1 MTQIDERDQ
10 QIEALR
16 NRLSRLVEASLR
28 INESL
33 EFDAVLQEVLDSARS
48 LTGATYG
55 LMVLLDDE
63 GRVQDCKTSGLSPIQ
78 STRLWLRPERHKLF
92 EHFTHIREPLR
103 LRNLH
108 SYLRSEGLPE
118 FRPQIPLS
126 PTPAALATPIRYR
139 GQSVG
144 TFSLCEKAGEDAFT
158 PADEETLVMFA
169 SQAALVI
176 ANARRHRDEQKA
188 RLDLETL
195 IDTSPVGVVVFDAR
209 SGVPQTFN
217 REARRIVGVL
227 LTPGHP
233 EEQLLDVLAFRRAD
247 GREVSLEGSQLARL
261 LRSGETVRA
270 EEIVLHVPDGRSV
283 TTLVNATPIRSKDGE
298 IESVVVT
305 IQDMTPLEDLERLR
319 AEFLGMVSHE
329 LRVPLTSIKG
339 STAALLDD
347 ASILDPAEARQ
358 FYRIIDQQADRMR
371 DLISD
376 LLDVARIETG
386 SLAITPEP
394 ADVGDIVDE
403 ARNAFLRG
411 DDGRAIEINLS
422 PDLPWVMVDRRRIV
436 QVLDN
441 LLFNAARFSDASSP
455 IRLAAIREDFH
466 VHISVADE
474 GKGLTEDLLPQLFRK
489 FSQIDGN
496 NDERVSQGTG
506 LGLAIC
512 KGIVEAHG
520 GRVWAD
526 SDGPGLGT
534 KVTFT
539 VPVAEEIPAS
549 AVRAPARTGKHARD
563 SEKHNGAIL
572 AVDDD
577 PQTLRSV
584 RETLTQAGYAAIVT
598 GDPGEVAE
606 LIESREPRLVLLD
619 LVLPG
624 TDGFA
629 LMKEILEIDRIPVIF
644 LSGYGQEENVER
656 AFALGASDYIV
667 KPFSPTELVVR
678 IKAALRKEA
687 GPLRKVTEEPFA
699 LQDLA
704 VDIEERSVT
713 VGGRRVDLTAHEYEL
728 LRELCASP
736 GRVVTHDALLRRI
749 WGRRRGG
756 DMRRVRT
763 LVKRL
768 RRKLGDDA
776 DDPRYIFTEHGVGY
790 RIGKPEGKPAAT
802 TESARPTQ
810 REEEP

>member
-1 MTQIDERDQ
+1 MQIDERDQ

-16 NRLSRLVEASLR
+16 NRLSRLGEASLR

-48 LTGATYG
+48 LTGARYG

-63 GRVQDCKTSGLSPIQ
+63 GRVQDCKTSGLSSMQ
-78 STRLWLRPERHKLF
+78 SRRLWLRPERHRLF
-92 EHFTHIREPLR
+92 EHFIHVKEPLR

-118 FRPQIPLS
+118 FRPEVPLS
-126 PTPAALATPIRYR
+126 PSPAALATPIRYR

-144 TFSLCEKAGEDAFT
+144 TFSLCEKGGEGAFT
-158 PADEETLVMFA
+158 AEDEETLVMFA

-209 SGVPQTFN
+209 SGAPLTFN
-217 REARRIVGVL
+217 REARRLVGAL

-233 EEQLLDVLAFRRAD
+233 EEQLLDVMKFRRAD
-247 GREVSLEGSQLARL
+247 GREVSLEESELAEL
-261 LRSGETVRA
+261 LGSGETLRA
-270 EEIVLHVPDGRSV
+270 EEIVLFVPDGRSV
-283 TTLVNATPIRSKDGE
+283 TTLVNATPIRSRDGD

-347 ASILDPAEARQ
+347 ASKLDPAEARQ

-394 ADVGDIVDE
+394 AAVGDVVDE
-403 ARNAFLRG
+403 ARNTFLRG
-411 DDGRAIEINLS
+411 GETRTVEINLS

-441 LLFNAARFSDASSP
+441 LLFNAARYSDASSP
-455 IRLAAIREDFH
+455 IRLAASREDFD
-466 VHISVADE
+466 VHISVAEE
-474 GKGLTEDLLPQLFRK
+474 GVGLAADLLPQLFRK
-489 FSQIDGN
+489 FSRIDSS
-496 NDERVSQGTG
+496 NDESVTQGTG

-520 GRVWAD
+520 GRVWAE
-526 SDGPGLGT
+526 SDGPGKGT

-549 AVRAPARTGKHARD
+549 AIRTGASTGTRSHD
-563 SEKHNGAIL
+563 SAEHHGAIL

-584 RETLTQAGYAAIVT
+584 REVLTRAGFAAIVT
-598 GDPGEVAE
+598 GDPGEVAG
-606 LIESREPRLVLLD
+606 LIESREPILVLLD
-619 LVLPG
+619 LVMPG
-624 TDGFA
+624 TDGFE
-629 LMKEILEIDRIPVIF
+629 LMKDILEIDRIPVIF

-656 AFALGASDYIV
+656 AYALGATDYIV
-667 KPFSPTELVVR
+667 KPFSPTELVAR
-678 IKAALRKEA
+678 IKAALRKEMDA
-687 GPLRKVTEEPFA
+687 LRKDPEEPCVF
-699 LQDLA
+699 QDLT
-704 VDIEERSVT
+704 VNFEERSVT
-713 VGGRRVDLTAHEYEL
+713 VGGRRVELTAHEYEML
-728 LRELCASP
+728 YELCVSP
-736 GRVVTHDALLRRI
+736 GRVVTHNTLMRRI
-749 WGRRRGG
+749 WGRQRGG

-776 DDPRYIFTEHGVGY
+776 DEPRYIFTEHGVGY
-790 RIGKPEGKPAAT
+790 RMGRPEGGESAS
-802 TESARPTQ
+802 TES
-810 REEEP
+810 

>member
-1 MTQIDERDQ
+1 MQIDERDQ
-10 QIEALR
+10 QIAALR
-16 NRLSRLVEASLR
+16 DRLTKLSEASLR
-28 INESL
+28 INETL
-33 EFDAVLQEVLDSARS
+33 EFDAVLQEVVDNARS
-48 LTGATYG
+48 LTDARYG
-55 LMVLLDDE
+55 LMALLDDA
-63 GRVQDCKTSGLSPIQ
+63 GQVQACITSGFTSSQ
-78 STRLWLRPERHKLF
+78 SRRLWFRPERDRLF
-92 EHFTHIREPLR
+92 EHFTSITEPLR
-103 LRNLH
+103 LRDLH
-108 SYLRSEGLPE
+108 GYTRAEGLPE
-118 FRPQIPLS
+118 FRPKLPLS
-126 PTPAALATPIRYR
+126 PSPAGLAAPIRYR
-139 GQSVG
+139 GQSVA
-144 TFSLCEKAGEDAFT
+144 TFYLCEKEEGDAFT
-158 PADEETLVMFA
+158 AEDEETLLMFA

-209 SGVPQTFN
+209 SGAPLTFN
-217 REARRIVGVL
+217 REARRIVAPL
-227 LTPGHP
+227 LTTGHP
-233 EEQLLDVLAFRRAD
+233 EEQLLDVLMFRRAD
-247 GREVSLEGSQLARL
+247 GREVSLQESQLTQL

-270 EEIVLHVPDGRSV
+270 EEIVLLVPEGPSV
-283 TTLVNATPIRSKDGE
+283 TTLVNATPIHSSDGD
-298 IESVVVT
+298 IESIVVT
-305 IQDMTPLEDLERLR
+305 IQDMAPLEDLERLR

-371 DLISD
+371 DQISD
-376 LLDVARIETG
+376 LLDVARIATG
-386 SLAITPEP
+386 SLAISPEP

-403 ARNAFLRG
+403 ARNTFLRG
-411 DDGRAIEINLS
+411 GDARAVEINLS

-441 LLFNAARFSDASSP
+441 LLFNAARYSDALSP
-455 IRLAAIREDFH
+455 IRLAALREDFQ
-466 VHISVADE
+466 VHISVTDE
-474 GKGLTEDLLPQLFRK
+474 GKGLTADLLPQLFRK
-489 FSQIDGN
+489 FSRIDSN
-496 NDERVSQGTG
+496 SDERFAQGTG

-520 GRVWAD
+520 GRVWAE

-549 AVRAPARTGKHARD
+549 AVRTPARSGEPAHD
-563 SEKHNGAIL
+563 SDSHHGAIL

-584 RETLTQAGYAAIVT
+584 REILTQAGYAAIVT
-598 GDPGEVAE
+598 GDPGEVVK

-624 TDGFA
+624 TDGFE
-629 LMKEILEIDRIPVIF
+629 LMKDILEIDRIPVIF
-644 LSGYGQEENVER
+644 LSGYGQEENIER

-678 IKAALRKEA
+678 IKAALRKEP
-687 GPLRKVTEEPFA
+687 GPLRKEIEEPCV
-699 LQDLA
+699 LEDLT
-704 VDIEERSVT
+704 VNFEERSVT
-713 VGGRRVDLTAHEYEL
+713 VGGHRVELTAHEYEL
-728 LRELCASP
+728 LYELCVNP

-749 WGRRRGG
+749 WGRRRGV
-756 DMRRVRT
+756 DLRRVRT

-776 DDPRYIFTEHGVGY
+776 DEPRYIFTEHGVGY
-790 RIGKPEGKPAAT
+790 RIGKPEGNYAAPPDGA
-802 TESARPTQ
+802 SPTQQ
-810 REEEP
+810 REEQ

>member
-1 MTQIDERDQ
+1 MQIDERDQ
-10 QIEALR
+10 QIAALR
-16 NRLSRLVEASLR
+16 DRLSKLSEASLR

-63 GRVQDCKTSGLSPIQ
+63 GRVQDCKTSGLSPNQ
-78 STRLWLRPERHKLF
+78 SRRLWLRPERHRLF

-118 FRPQIPLS
+118 FRPELPLS
-126 PTPAALATPIRYR
+126 PSPAALAAPIRYR

-144 TFSLCEKAGEDAFT
+144 TFSLCEKGGEDAFT
-158 PADEETLVMFA
+158 AADEETLVTFA

-209 SGVPQTFN
+209 SGAPLTFN
-217 REARRIVGVL
+217 REAKRIVGDL
-227 LTPGHP
+227 RTPGHP
-233 EEQLLDVLAFRRAD
+233 EEQLLEVMTFRRAD
-247 GREVSLEGSQLARL
+247 GREVSLESSQLAQL
-261 LRSGETVRA
+261 LRSGETLRA
-270 EEIVLHVPDGRSV
+270 EEIVLLVPDGRSV
-283 TTLVNATPIRSKDGE
+283 TTLVNATPIRSKDGD
-298 IESVVVT
+298 IESVIVT

-339 STAALLDD
+339 STTALLDD
-347 ASILDPAEARQ
+347 GSILDPAEARQ

-394 ADVGDIVDE
+394 ADVGEIVDE
-403 ARNAFLRG
+403 ARNTFLRG
-411 DDGRAIEINLS
+411 GDARAIEINLS

-441 LLFNAARFSDASSP
+441 LLFNAARYSDTSSP
-455 IRLAAIREDFH
+455 IRLAALREDFH
-466 VHISVADE
+466 VHVSVADE
-474 GKGLTEDLLPQLFRK
+474 GRGLTEDLLPQLFRK
-489 FSQIDGN
+489 FSRIDGD

-520 GRVWAD
+520 GRVWAE

-549 AVRAPARTGKHARD
+549 AVRIPAQTGEHARD
-563 SEKHNGAIL
+563 TESHSGTIL

-584 RETLTQAGYAAIVT
+584 REILTRAGYAAIVT

-624 TDGFA
+624 TDGFK
-629 LMKEILEIDRIPVIF
+629 LMEDILEIDRIPVIF
-644 LSGYGQEENVER
+644 LSGYGQEENVAR
-656 AFALGASDYIV
+656 AFEMGASDYIV
-667 KPFSPTELVVR
+667 KPFSPSELVAR
-678 IKAALRKEA
+678 IKAALRSESGPIRKDPEA
-687 GPLRKVTEEPFA
+687 PYVLR
-699 LQDLA
+699 DLT
-704 VDIEERSVT
+704 VNFEERSVT
-713 VGGRRVDLTAHEYEL
+713 VGGRRVELTAHEYEL
-728 LRELCASP
+728 LYELCVNP
-736 GRVVTHDALLRRI
+736 GRVVTHDGLLRRI
-749 WGRRRGG
+749 WGRKRG
-756 DMRRVRT
+756 DLRRVRT

-776 DDPRYIFTEHGVGY
+776 DEPRYIFTEHGVGY
-790 RIGKPEGKPAAT
+790 RIGKQEG
-802 TESARPTQ
+802 TETAST
-810 REEEP
+810 ET

>member
-16 NRLSRLVEASLR
+16 DRLSKLSEASLR

-33 EFDAVLQEVLDSARS
+33 EFEAVLQGVLESARS
-48 LTGATYG
+48 LTGAMYG
-55 LMVLLDDE
+55 IVIVTDDT
-63 GRVQDCKTSGLSPIQ
+63 GRVQDCLSSGMTPLQVKKNWSLPVRPAIIDYFVSLS
-78 STRLWLRPERHKLF
+78 
-92 EHFTHIREPLR
+92 EPLR
-103 LRNLH
+103 LQDPQSH
-108 SYLRSEGLPE
+108 LRSLGIPR
-118 FRPQIPLS
+118 FRLQMPVSTPLAFL
-126 PTPAALATPIRYR
+126 AAPILHH
-139 GQSVG
+139 GENVG
-144 TFSLCEKAGEDAFT
+144 TFVLAEKEGGRPFSEE
-158 PADEETLVMFA
+158 DEETLVMFA

-209 SGVPQTFN
+209 SGAPLTFN
-217 REARRIVGVL
+217 REARRIVGAL

-233 EEQLLDVLAFRRAD
+233 EEQLLDVMTFRRAD
-247 GREVSLEGSQLARL
+247 GREVSLEEVQLDRL

-270 EEIVLHVPDGRSV
+270 EEIVLRAPDGRTV

-339 STAALLDD
+339 STTALLDD

-394 ADVGDIVDE
+394 ADVGDVVDE
-403 ARNAFLRG
+403 ARNSFLRG
-411 DDGRAIEINLS
+411 GDARAIEINLA
-422 PDLPWVMVDRRRIV
+422 PDLPWIMVDRRRIV

-441 LLFNAARFSDASSP
+441 LLTNAARYSNASSP
-455 IRLAAIREDFH
+455 IRLAALREDFH

-474 GKGLTEDLLPQLFRK
+474 GKGVTVDLLPQLFRK
-489 FSQIDGN
+489 FSRIDSN
-496 NDERVSQGTG
+496 NDERVTQGTG

-520 GRVWAD
+520 GRVWAE
-526 SDGPGLGT
+526 SDGPGQGT

-539 VPVAEEIPAS
+539 VPVAEEIPEA
-549 AVRAPARTGKHARD
+549 AARAAARTGKPARD
-563 SEKHNGAIL
+563 SEKHNGTIL

-577 PQTLRSV
+577 PQTLTSV
-584 RETLTQAGYAAIVT
+584 REILTRAGYAAIVT
-598 GDPGEVAE
+598 GDPGEVE
-606 LIESREPRLVLLD
+606 QLIEAHEPRLVLLD

-624 TDGFA
+624 TDGFE
-629 LMKEILEIDRIPVIF
+629 LMEGILEIDRIPVIF

-656 AFALGASDYIV
+656 AFALGATDYIV
-667 KPFSPTELVVR
+667 KPFSPTELVAR
-678 IKAALRKEA
+678 IKAALRTEA
-687 GPLRKVTEEPFA
+687 DPVRKDPDEPFV
-699 LQDLA
+699 LQDLT
-704 VDIEERSVT
+704 VKFEERSVT
-713 VGGRRVDLTAHEYEL
+713 VGGRRVELTAHEYEL
-728 LRELCASP
+728 LYELCVNP
-736 GRVVTHDALLRRI
+736 GRVVTHKTLLRRI
-749 WGRRRGG
+749 WGRQRGG
-756 DMRRVRT
+756 DLRRVRT

-776 DDPRYIFTEHGVGY
+776 DEPRYIFTEHGVGY
-790 RIGKPEGKPAAT
+790 RVGKPGGGETAST
-802 TESARPTQ
+802 NT
-810 REEEP
+810 

>member
-1 MTQIDERDQ
+1 MQIDERDQ
-10 QIEALR
+10 QIADLR
-16 NRLSRLVEASLR
+16 DRLSKLSEASLR

-48 LTGATYG
+48 LTGGRYG

-63 GRVQDCKTSGLSPIQ
+63 GRVQDCKTSGLSRIQ
-78 STRLWLRPERHKLF
+78 SRRLWLRPERHKLF

-118 FRPQIPLS
+118 FRPEIPLS
-126 PTPAALATPIRYR
+126 PSPSALATPIRYR

-144 TFSLCEKAGEDAFT
+144 TFSLCEKGGEDTFT
-158 PADEETLVMFA
+158 AADEETLVMFA
-169 SQAALVI
+169 SQAAPVI

-209 SGVPQTFN
+209 SGAPLTFN
-217 REARRIVGVL
+217 REARRLVGAL

-233 EEQLLDVLAFRRAD
+233 EEQLLEVMKFRRAD
-247 GREVSLEGSQLARL
+247 GREVSLEESQLAEL
-261 LRSGETVRA
+261 LGSGETVRA
-270 EEIVLHVPDGRSV
+270 EEIVLFVPDGRSV
-283 TTLVNATPIRSKDGE
+283 TTLVNATPIRSRDGD

-339 STAALLDD
+339 STTALLDD
-347 ASILDPAEARQ
+347 GSMLDPAEARQ

-394 ADVGDIVDE
+394 ADVGEIVDE
-403 ARNAFLRG
+403 ARNTFLRG
-411 DDGRAIEINLS
+411 GDARAIEINLA

-441 LLFNAARFSDASSP
+441 LLFNAARYSDASSP
-455 IRLAAIREDFH
+455 IRLGAVREDFH

-489 FSQIDGN
+489 FSRVDSN
-496 NDERVSQGTG
+496 NDERVTQGTG

-520 GRVWAD
+520 GRVWAE
-526 SDGPGLGT
+526 SDGPGQGT

-539 VPVAEEIPAS
+539 VPVAEEIPSS
-549 AVRAPARTGKHARD
+549 AVRTPARSGRQARD
-563 SEKHNGAIL
+563 TESHSGTIL

-584 RETLTQAGYAAIVT
+584 REILTRAGYAAIVT

-624 TDGFA
+624 TDGFE
-629 LMKEILEIDRIPVIF
+629 LMKDILEIDRIPVIF
-644 LSGYGQEENVER
+644 LSGYGQEENIER

-678 IKAALRKEA
+678 IKAALRKEP
-687 GPLRKVTEEPFA
+687 GPLRKDIDEPCV
-699 LQDLA
+699 LQDLT
-704 VDIEERSVT
+704 VNFEERSVT
-713 VGGRRVDLTAHEYEL
+713 VGGRRVELTAHEYEL
-728 LRELCASP
+728 LYELCVNP

-749 WGRRRGG
+749 WGRRRGV
-756 DMRRVRT
+756 DLRRVRT

-776 DDPRYIFTEHGVGY
+776 DEPRYIFTEHGVGY
-790 RIGKPEGKPAAT
+790 RIGNQEG
-802 TESARPTQ
+802 TETASTKA
-810 REEEP
+810 